1 MNIGRLFIVGFKGTV
16 LTPELAAQLREL
28 QPAGIIYFADNIL
41 SVEQV
46 RKLNSDLRDLLGE
59 DLIISVDQEGGR
71 VQRLR
76 SVTTELS
83 SLRDL
88 GRADDLALREHARI
102 MCAELKDLGFN
113 YNYAPCADLD
123 TNPANPVIGERSL
136 GANAKRVSQ
145 QVRLLI
151 EEYKRY
157 GIKTCAKH
165 FPGHGDTDL
174 DSHLALP
181 ILDYPQKFGSR
192 WLEEYERHL
201 EPFRAA
207 ISAGV
212 DSIMVAHLLLPH
224 LDPELP
230 ASLSPT
236 IIQEELR
243 EELDYRGLVI
253 SDELTMKALSH
264 YGNYTQICKQAI
276 LAGNNLVIWNV
287 NLDDAVQVARQLN
300 SDKDLSRAYEQSL
313 KQIALFRQ

>member
-1 MNIGRLFIVGFKGTV
+1 MNIGNLFIVGFPGLS
-16 LTPELAAQLREL
+16 LTPEIAAQLREL
-28 QPAGIIYFADNIL
+28 KPAGVIFFDQNIE

-46 RKLNSDLRDLLGE
+46 RKLTNDLKDLLGQ
-59 DLIISVDQEGGR
+59 DLLISVDQEGGR

-76 SVTTELS
+76 KVTTPLL

-88 GRADDLALREHARI
+88 GKQSDAALREHARV
-102 MCAELKDLGFN
+102 MCNELKDLGFN

-136 GANAKRVSQ
+136 GADAQRVSH
-145 QVRLLI
+145 QVQILI
-151 EEYKRY
+151 EEYKRH
-157 GIKTCAKH
+157 GIKSCAKH

-181 ILDYPQKFGSR
+181 ILDYPKKFGFN
-192 WLEEYERHL
+192 WLVEYEKHI

-207 ISAGV
+207 IAADV

-224 LDPELP
+224 LDEKLP

-243 EELDYRGLVI
+243 EELGYEGLVI
-253 SDELTMKALSH
+253 SDELTMKALTR
-264 YGNYTQICKQAI
+264 YGDYTAICKQALI
-276 LAGNNLVIWNV
+276 AGNNLVIWNV
-287 NLDDAVQVARQLN
+287 NLGDAVQVARVLN
-300 SDKDLSRAYEQSL
+300 HDTELTKVYEGSL
-313 KQIALFRQ
+313 KQIDLFR